1 MGKIADFNC
10 TYDHA
15 SGFGTWASE
24 NYGIAFP
31 QGYSERGMIAQLA
44 LAVQEHDG
52 TYFCQLPFCHTL
64 EAEAL
69 GGNVRLGDGVS
80 GPRMAGYI
88 CKTIEEVQEHL
99 HGLQQNNHKL
109 VEHKRIQ
116 ETLAACRMLKQ
127 EGKPVLFVVSG
138 PMTILNGL
146 VDSEILFRALLKK
159 PELMDQVFELLGHEI
174 LEMMKLAEEA
184 GADAISYADPSG
196 GINIVGPKVAAR
208 IAENFTA
215 GFLKNV
221 DRELKKDTP
230 VVLCPKT
237 AFALI
242 GTELAEWK
250 DRQLAEEMDYAEAVD
265 CLRGKIRFVGQNC
278 IKNKGYRLESRIL
291 KELILR

>member
-1 MGKIADFNC
+1 MGRIADFNC

-24 NYGIAFP
+24 DYGIAFP
-31 QGYSERGMIAQLA
+31 QGYSEREMIAQLA

-52 TYFCQLPFCHTL
+52 MCFCQLPFCHTL

-80 GPRMAGYI
+80 GPRMSGYI
-88 CKTIEEVQEHL
+88 CRTIEEVQEHL
-99 HGLQQNNHKL
+99 YSLQRKNHKL
-109 VEHKRIQ
+109 IEHRRVQ
-116 ETLAACRMLKQ
+116 ETLAACRMLKKQ
-127 EGKPVLFVVSG
+127 GKSVLFVVSG

-159 PELMDQVFELLGHEI
+159 PELMDQIFEMLGQEI

-208 IAENFTA
+208 ITEKFTL

-221 DRELKKDTP
+221 DRKLKKDTP

-250 DRQLAEEMDYAEAVD
+250 DRQLAEEMDYAEAVED
-265 CLRGKIRFVGQNC
+265 LKGKIRFVGQNC
-278 IKNKGYRLESRIL
+278 IKNTG
-291 KELILR
+291 